1 MTIRELQLHP
11 LTQAAFAPFGE
22 VIEAIGAPS
31 YLINDEQTER
41 FHALSLATANPALHQ
56 QGRVDVGMSIFRNNH
71 AVYFP
76 AGIHMLERHPLG
88 SQAFIPLAAQAFVI
102 VVAKPLDEN
111 QPDESEVYA
120 FVSNGKQGVNYHA
133 GVWHHPLMTLEAP
146 SDFLVVDRIGKGHN
160 CDVHQLI
167 QPIVLIR

>member
-22 VIEAIGAPS
+22 VIEAVGDPS

-41 FHALSLATANPALHQ
+41 FHALCLAQVAGDATI
-56 QGRVDVGMSIFRNNH
+56 GISIFRNQQ
-71 AVYFP
+71 AISFP

-88 SQAFIPLAAQAFVI
+88 SQAFMPLAAQAFVI
-102 VVAKPLDEN
+102 VVAKPLDDN

-120 FVSNGKQGVNYHA
+120 FVSNGKQGVNYHV

-160 CDVHQLI
+160 CDVHQLS
-167 QPIVLIR
+167 QPIVLVR